1 MATIK
6 DVAADAGV
14 SVGTVSRVL
23 NNLYVKPGNRE
34 RVEASIRKLNY
45 RVDTYARGMKAK
57 RTYTAAIL
65 VPDLIN
71 PFFAMLVNDVEQV
84 LAESGYRLLVCNSHN
99 DAERELSYLNMARQN
114 LVDGLIA
121 LTYSNLD
128 EYLEADLPVVS
139 IDRHFPKQG
148 ICCVSGDNAEGGRLA
163 ARKFIETGCRNVIY

>member
-1 MATIK
+1 MWRPTRAYPWER
-6 DVAADAGV
+6 
-14 SVGTVSRVL
+14 SPEVL

-45 RVDTYARGMKAK
+45 RVDTYARGMKAQ

-84 LAESGYRLLVCNSHN
+84 LAASGYRLLVCNSHN
-99 DAERELSYLNMARQN
+99 DADRELSYLNMARQN
-114 LVDGLIA
+114 RVDGLIA

-128 EYLEADLPVVS
+128 EYLEAGLPVVS
-139 IDRHFPKQG
+139 IDRHFSEAGNLLRVRRQR
-148 ICCVSGDNAEGGRLA
+148 GGRDGWPPGSSSKPA
-163 ARKFIETGCRNVIY
+163 AGM

>member
-71 PFFAMLVNDVEQV
+71 PFFAMLVNDNDGGKRLRLMEFSRGIENDKSPE
-84 LAESGYRLLVCNSHN
+84 LFGRARLL
-99 DAERELSYLNMARQN
+99 
-114 LVDGLIA
+114 
-121 LTYSNLD
+121 
-128 EYLEADLPVVS
+128 
-139 IDRHFPKQG
+139 
-148 ICCVSGDNAEGGRLA
+148 
-163 ARKFIETGCRNVIY
+163 